1 MKKRVAVL
9 GATGSIGKSA
19 LDVIARGK
27 DDFQVVL
34 LSAHNNADELAKLG
48 RLWPDADAVISGGDG
63 GRERLL
69 AAIARCGAEMTLNGI
84 SGAAG
89 LEPSMAAIDAGS
101 DLALANKETLVM
113 AGPLVFQKARE
124 KKTRIVPVDS
134 EHSAVFHLIEAH
146 GYDALDEI
154 ILTASGGPFRDYS
167 VEEMKTVSPQ
177 AALAHPTW
185 NMGPKITIDSA
196 TMANKGLEVIEAAR
210 LFKLPDGQLPPEKI
224 KVVIHPQSIVHS
236 MIRMKDGAVYAQLS
250 RPDMR
255 LPIHKAL
262 YWAETSGIV
271 HEEFFTTEYTEEHGG
286 KDGFHTKTPC
296 NSKPFSERQ
305 SSVVNSSNF
314 GRLDF
319 DSLTLTFYP
328 PDTEKFPLLALAY
341 QAVKKGGLYPCAY
354 NGANEAAVGAFLA
367 GRIGFL
373 DISRI
378 TRYVL
383 DKDWSAE
390 PGNITAV
397 LEADRQA
404 RITAEKEIEE
414 LA

>member
-27 DDFQVVL
+27 DDFEVVL
-34 LSAHNNADELAKLG
+34 LSAHNNAAELDRLG
-48 RLWPDADAVISGGDG
+48 RLWPNAAAVLSGGKG
-63 GRERLL
+63 GEAHLL
-69 AAIARCGAEMTLNGI
+69 AAIAGCGADITLNGI

-89 LEPSMAAIDAGS
+89 LEPSMAAIEAGC

-113 AGPLVFQKARE
+113 AGPLVFQKAHE
-124 KKTRIVPVDS
+124 KKVRIIPVDS

-146 GYDALDEI
+146 GNDALDEI

-167 VEEMKTVSPQ
+167 LAEMEKVSPQ

-196 TMANKGLEVIEAAR
+196 SMANKGLEVIEAAR
-210 LFKLPDGQLPPEKI
+210 LFTLSAGQLLSSGQPFPPEKI

-236 MIRMKDGAVYAQLS
+236 MVRMKDGTVYAQLS

-262 YWAETSGIV
+262 YQSEI
-271 HEEFFTTEYTEEHGG
+271 
-286 KDGFHTKTPC
+286 K
-296 NSKPFSERQ
+296 FSE
-305 SSVVNSSNF
+305 F

-341 QAVKKGGLYPCAY
+341 EAVQKGALYPCAY
-354 NGANEAAVGAFLA
+354 NAANEAAVNAFLA

-373 DISRI
+373 DISRV
-378 TRYVL
+378 TRYVV
-383 DKDWSAE
+383 DKDWSAD
-390 PGNITAV
+390 PDGIAAV

-404 RITAEKEIEE
+404 KIMAEKEIEE
-414 LA
+414 LQC

>member
-27 DDFQVVL
+27 DYFDLVL
-34 LSAHNNADELAKLG
+34 LSAHNHREELADLG
-48 RLWPDADAVISGGDG
+48 RLWPGAVTVLSGGEG
-63 GRERLL
+63 SPSREGAPSLEGEKRLL
-69 AAIARCGAEMTLNGI
+69 AAIADCGADITLNGI

-89 LEPSMAAIDAGS
+89 LKPSMAAIEAGS

-113 AGPLVFQKARE
+113 AGPLVFQKADE
-124 KKTRIVPVDS
+124 KKVQIIPVDS

-146 GYDALDEI
+146 GRDALDEI

-167 VEEMKTVSPQ
+167 AEEMKKASPQ

-196 TMANKGLEVIEAAR
+196 SMANKGLEVIEAAR
-210 LFKLPDGQLPPEKI
+210 LFRLPPEKI

-262 YWAETSGIV
+262 YWSQASS
-271 HEEFFTTEYTEEHGG
+271 
-286 KDGFHTKTPC
+286 
-296 NSKPFSERQ
+296 SKEDAVSD
-305 SSVVNSSNF
+305 F

-319 DSLTLTFYP
+319 ASLTLTFYP

-341 QAVKKGGLYPCAY
+341 EAVKKGGLYPCAY
-354 NGANEAAVGAFLA
+354 NGANEAAVSAFLA

-378 TRYVL
+378 TGYVL
-383 DKDWSAE
+383 DRDWSAE
-390 PGNITAV
+390 PDDIAGV
-397 LEADRQA
+397 LEADKQA
-404 RITAEKEIEE
+404 KIMAEKEIEG
-414 LA
+414 AK